1 MAGIISGVQRL
12 CKVRQKRAWLLYCES
27 CDWRGCSR
35 TGTSQKLHKNNGD
48 PLPDATPSDH
58 LVQTQNS
65 MDICSNQINEDS
77 KETRSD

>member
-1 MAGIISGVQRL
+1 MVGIESRVIVAGSS
-12 CKVRQKRAWLLYCES
+12 RAKSDHVHRWKHSVE
-27 CDWRGCSR
+27 
-35 TGTSQKLHKNNGD
+35 NNGD